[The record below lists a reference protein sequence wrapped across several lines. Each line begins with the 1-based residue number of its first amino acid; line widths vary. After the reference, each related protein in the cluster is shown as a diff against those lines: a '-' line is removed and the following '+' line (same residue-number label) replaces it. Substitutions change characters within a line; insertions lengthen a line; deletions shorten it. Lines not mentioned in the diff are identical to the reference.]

1 MLRSFIMTALALGW
15 GSSSALSLTSE
26 EIIAKLRAAG
36 YSHIQELPA
45 GKIKTYKAV
54 KEGTARW
61 HRDRDPAKS
70 RRAVKEYLATLN
82 ERRGAPPA
90 RLCRSSSRHPIRQRN
105 GPGLTRGRHSS
116 RTPTT
121 I

>member
-1 MLRSFIMTALALGW
+1 MTACAQGGQVLRSFVMAALVLVW

-54 KEGTARW
+54 KEGTARSLIV
-61 HRDRDPAKS
+61 DS
-70 RRAVKEYLATLN
+70 TGQLA
-82 ERRGAPPA
+82 EVA
-90 RLCRSSSRHPIRQRN
+90 R
-105 GPGLTRGRHSS
+105 
-116 RTPTT
+116 
-121 I
+121 